1 MLALRILRW
10 GGLALGP
17 LVVFGLFM
25 LVGGADPVET
35 YAAMFQNTLVDLRGA
50 AELTVRGAPLVLAAL
65 ATALPARARLVNVGG
80 EGQILLGALTTA
92 ALGVALPD
100 WLPVPIS
107 VIALTMAGAA
117 GGTAWAG
124 IPAVLRARLQLN
136 EAISTLLLN
145 YVAFFVVGYF
155 VHGPLKDPASFNWPF
170 SPPLSE
176 RARYPTVAGTRAHL
190 GLVMAPVAALALW
203 YLAAKTYWG
212 FRVRIVGG
220 NPDAARRAG
229 IDVNRVHLTTMLA
242 GGLLAG
248 VAGALEVAGVE
259 GRLRPTTGLGIGYT
273 GFLAAWLAGHHP
285 VLILGSS
292 LLLAAII
299 ISGDTLQIFG
309 GLPSSSVNI
318 LMGLVLVGVLGR
330 LFRGAPA

>member
-1 MLALRILRW
+1 MAF
-10 GGLALGP
+10 GP
-17 LVVFGLFM
+17 LIVFGLFL
-25 LVGGADPVET
+25 LVGGADPVQT
-35 YAAMFQNTLVDLRGA
+35 YVAMFQNTLVDPRGA
-50 AELTVRGAPLVLAAL
+50 AELTVRWAPLVLAAL
-65 ATALPARARLVNVGG
+65 ATALPARARLINVGG
-80 EGQILLGALTTA
+80 EGQILVGALTTA
-92 ALGVALPD
+92 ALGVVLPD
-100 WLPVPIS
+100 WLPIPI
-107 VIALTMAGAA
+107 ILLALTTA
-117 GGTAWAG
+117 GGVGGAVWAG
-124 IPAVLRARLQLN
+124 IPAVLRVRLRLN

-176 RARYPTVAGTRAHL
+176 RARFPTVLGSRAHV
-190 GLVMAPVAALALW
+190 GLVIAPVAALVLW

-212 FRVRIVGG
+212 FRMRVVGG

-229 IDVNRVHLTTMLA
+229 IDVNRVHLTAMFV

-273 GFLAAWLAGHHP
+273 GFLAAWLAGQHP
-285 VLILGSS
+285 VWILGSS
-292 LLLAAII
+292 LLLAAIL

-318 LMGLVLVGVLGR
+318 LMGLVLVGVLAR
-330 LFRGAPA
+330 LFRDAPA